1 MRLVCTCEEA
11 CVSILA
17 TQLKSLRKFNLRQL
31 DYLPA
36 RLHVLPGLNVHLE
49 LLSQMAP
56 FPVATCRLSTSLT
69 AKHAKFAGDD
79 IAAIGNEKSWP

>member
-1 MRLVCTCEEA
+1 MRLACTCEET

-31 DYLPA
+31 VTTCRP
-36 RLHVLPGLNVHLE
+36 VWPGLNVQLE

-79 IAAIGNEKSWP
+79 ITAIGNEKSWP